1 MKSIVPFI
9 SMLPKADIDQWLK
22 ILKKKLPM
30 ERIVKFSNLKKSDY
44 KKIDVAIVANP
55 NPTEVKKLVN
65 LKWIQSVW
73 VGVEKLVES
82 FKSERV
88 KIVRLVDPEMNRT
101 MSEAVLSWV
110 LYLHRDMHFYQVQQN
125 KRVWKQADYIKPSKK
140 IVSIIG
146 LGELGSASAAKLIEN
161 GFNVCGWS
169 RGKKNIKKV
178 KSFTGELGLKNML
191 KQTDILVCLIPLTR
205 NTKYLLNYK
214 MLSYLKKGASI
225 INFARGAIINAK
237 DLVKHLNSGTIKHAV
252 LDVFEQEPLPK
263 TSILWKHKNVTV
275 LPHISAHTDM
285 DTASS
290 IVCKNIKMYRLKNRI
305 SKSVDMV
312 RGY

>member
-125 KRVWKQADYIKPSKK
+125 KRVWKEADYIKPSKK

-169 RGKKNIKKV
+169 MGKKNIKKV

-305 SKSVDMV
+305 PKSVDMV

>member
-82 FKSERV
+82 FKGEKV
-88 KIVRLVDPEMNRT
+88 KIVRLVDPEMKRT

-125 KRVWKQADYIKPSKK
+125 KRVWKEADYIKPSKK

-205 NTKYLLNYK
+205 KTKYLLNYK
-214 MLSYLKKGASI
+214 TLSYLKKGASI

-237 DLVKHLNSGTIKHAV
+237 DLVKHLNSGRIKHAV

-305 SKSVDMV
+305 PKSVDMV

>member
-1 MKSIVPFI
+1 
-9 SMLPKADIDQWLK
+9 MLPKADIDQWLK

-44 KKIDVAIVANP
+44 KKTDVAIVANP

-110 LYLHRDMHFYQVQQN
+110 LYLHRDMHFYQVQQS
-125 KRVWKQADYIKPSKK
+125 KRVWKEADYIKPSKK

-252 LDVFEQEPLPK
+252 LDVFEQEPLPR

-305 SKSVDMV
+305 PKSVDMV

>member
-125 KRVWKQADYIKPSKK
+125 KRVWKEAGYIKPSKK

-146 LGELGSASAAKLIEN
+146 LGELGSESAAKLIEN

-205 NTKYLLNYK
+205 KTKYLLNYK
-214 MLSYLKKGASI
+214 TLSYLKKGASI

-237 DLVKHLNSGTIKHAV
+237 DLVKHLNSGRIKHAV

-305 SKSVDMV
+305 PKSVNMV

>member
-9 SMLPKADIDQWLK
+9 SILPKADIDKWLK
-22 ILKKKLPM
+22 ILKKKLPK
-30 ERIVKFSNLKKSDY
+30 ERIVKFSNLKKTDY

-125 KRVWKQADYIKPSKK
+125 KRVWKEADYIKPSKK

-305 SKSVDMV
+305 PKSVDMV

>member
-9 SMLPKADIDQWLK
+9 STLPKADIDQWLK
-22 ILKKKLPM
+22 ILKKKLPK
-30 ERIVKFSNLKKSDY
+30 ERIFKFSSLKKSDY
-44 KKIDVAIVANP
+44 KKIDIAIVANP
-55 NPTEVKKLVN
+55 DPLEVKQLVN
-65 LKWIQSVW
+65 LRWIQSVW

-82 FKSERV
+82 FKGEKV

-110 LYLHRDMHFYQVQQN
+110 LYLHRDMHFYKIQQN
-125 KRVWKQADYIKPSKK
+125 KKIWKEADYIKPSKK

-146 LGELGSASAAKLIEN
+146 LGELGSASATKLIEN

-205 NTKYLLNYK
+205 KTKYLLNYK
-214 MLSYLKKGASI
+214 TLSYLKKGASI
-225 INFARGAIINAK
+225 INFARGAVINAK
-237 DLVKHLNSGTIKHAV
+237 DLVKHLNSGRIKHAV

-305 SKSVDMV
+305 PKSVNMV

>member
-9 SMLPKADIDQWLK
+9 SVLPKADIDQWLK
-22 ILKKKLPM
+22 ILKKKLPK

-110 LYLHRDMHFYQVQQN
+110 LYLHRDMHFYQVHQN
-125 KRVWKQADYIKPSKK
+125 KRVWKEADYIKPSKK

-205 NTKYLLNYK
+205 KTKYLLNYK

-305 SKSVDMV
+305 PKSVDMT

>member
-9 SMLPKADIDQWLK
+9 STLPKADIDQWLK
-22 ILKKKLPM
+22 ILKKKLPK
-30 ERIVKFSNLKKSDY
+30 ERIVKFSSLKKSDY
-44 KKIDVAIVANP
+44 KKIDIAIVANP
-55 NPTEVKKLVN
+55 DPLEVKQLVN
-65 LKWIQSVW
+65 LRWIQSVW

-82 FKSERV
+82 FKDEKV

-110 LYLHRDMHFYQVQQN
+110 LYLHRDMHFYKIQQN
-125 KRVWKQADYIKPSKK
+125 KRLWKEADYIKPSKK
-140 IVSIIG
+140 TVSIIG
-146 LGELGSASAAKLIEN
+146 LGELGMASAKKLIEN
-161 GFNVCGWS
+161 SFNVCGWS

-205 NTKYLLNYK
+205 KTKYLLNYK
-214 MLSYLKKGASI
+214 TLSYLKKGASI
-225 INFARGAIINAK
+225 INFARGAIINVK
-237 DLVKHLNSGTIKHAV
+237 DLVKYLNSGRIKHAV

-263 TSILWKHKNVTV
+263 KSILWKHKNVTV

-285 DTASS
+285 DTASN

-305 SKSVDMV
+305 PKSVDLK

>member
-1 MKSIVPFI
+1 
-9 SMLPKADIDQWLK
+9 MLPKDDIDQWLK
-22 ILKKKLPM
+22 ILKKKLPK

-55 NPTEVKKLVN
+55 NPDEVKKLVN

-82 FKSERV
+82 FKSEKV

-110 LYLHRDMHFYQVQQN
+110 LYLHRDMYFYQVQQN
-125 KRVWKQADYIKPSKK
+125 KRLWKEADYIKPSKK

-178 KSFTGELGLKNML
+178 KSFTGELGLKKML

-205 NTKYLLNYK
+205 KTKYLLNYK
-214 MLSYLKKGASI
+214 TLSYLKKGASI

-237 DLVKHLNSGTIKHAV
+237 DLVKHLNFGRIKHAV

-263 TSILWKHKNVTV
+263 TSVLWKHKNVTV

-285 DTASS
+285 DTASN

-305 SKSVDMV
+305 PKSVDMA

>member
-65 LKWIQSVW
+65 LKLIQSVW

-125 KRVWKQADYIKPSKK
+125 KRVWKEADYIKPSKK

-146 LGELGSASAAKLIEN
+146 LGELGSASAVKLIEN

-205 NTKYLLNYK
+205 KTKYLLNYK
-214 MLSYLKKGASI
+214 TLSYLKKGSSI

-237 DLVKHLNSGTIKHAV
+237 DLVKHLNSGRIKHAV

-305 SKSVDMV
+305 PKSVNMV

>member
-1 MKSIVPFI
+1 
-9 SMLPKADIDQWLK
+9 MLPKADIDQWLK

-44 KKIDVAIVANP
+44 KKIEVAIVANP

-82 FKSERV
+82 FKIERV

-125 KRVWKQADYIKPSKK
+125 KRVWKEADYIKPSKK

-237 DLVKHLNSGTIKHAV
+237 DLVKHLNSGRIKHAV

-305 SKSVDMV
+305 PKSVDMV

>member
-22 ILKKKLPM
+22 ILKKRLPK
-30 ERIVKFSNLKKSDY
+30 ERIVKFSSLKKSDY

-55 NPTEVKKLVN
+55 NPTEVKKLEN

-82 FKSERV
+82 FKGDRV
-88 KIVRLVDPEMNRT
+88 KIVRLIDPEMNRT
-101 MSEAVLSWV
+101 MAEAVLSWV
-110 LYLHRDMHFYQVQQN
+110 LYLHRDMHFYQAQQN
-125 KRVWKQADYIKPSKK
+125 KRVWKESDYIKPSKK
-140 IVSIIG
+140 VVSFIG
-146 LGELGSASAAKLIEN
+146 LGELGAASAFKLIQN
-161 GFNVCGWS
+161 NFNVYGWS
-169 RGKKNIKKV
+169 KAKKNISKV
-178 KSFTGELGLKNML
+178 KSFTGELGLKKML
-191 KQTDILVCLIPLTR
+191 QQTDILVCLIPLTKK
-205 NTKYLLNYK
+205 TKYLLNYK
-214 MLSYLKKGASI
+214 TLSYLKKGASI
-225 INFARGAIINAK
+225 INFARGAIINAN
-237 DLVKHLNSGTIKHAV
+237 DLVKHLNSGRIKHAV

-263 TSILWKHKNVTV
+263 KSNLWKHKNVTV

-285 DTASS
+285 DTASN

-305 SKSVDMV
+305 PKSVDLK

>member
-9 SMLPKADIDQWLK
+9 SSLPKADIDQWLK
-22 ILKKKLPM
+22 VLKKKLPK
-30 ERIVKFSNLKKSDY
+30 ERIVKFSNLKKLDY
-44 KKIDVAIVANP
+44 NKVDVAIVANP

-82 FKSERV
+82 FKGE
-88 KIVRLVDPEMNRT
+88 KIKIIRLVDLEMNRT

-110 LYLHRDMHFYQVQQN
+110 LYLHRDMHFYRVQQN
-125 KRVWKQADYIKPSKK
+125 KRVWKETHYIKPSNKV
-140 IVSIIG
+140 VSFIG
-146 LGELGSASAAKLIEN
+146 LGELGLASAVKLIEN

-169 RGKKNIKKV
+169 RGKKKISKV
-178 KSFTGELGLKNML
+178 KSFTGELGLKKML
-191 KQTDILVCLIPLTR
+191 NQTDILVCLIPLTQK
-205 NTKYLLNYK
+205 TKYLLNYK
-214 MLSYLKKGASI
+214 TLSYLKRGASI
-225 INFARGAIINAK
+225 INFARGGIINAK
-237 DLVKHLNSGTIKHAV
+237 DLVNHLNSGKIKHAV
-252 LDVFEQEPLPK
+252 LDVFEKEPLP
-263 TSILWKHKNVTV
+263 SSSDLWKHKNITV

-290 IVCKNIKMYRLKNRI
+290 IVCKNIKTYRLNNRI
-305 SKSVDMV
+305 PKSVDML

>member
-1 MKSIVPFI
+1 
-9 SMLPKADIDQWLK
+9 MLPKADIDQWLK

-44 KKIDVAIVANP
+44 KKIEVAIVANP

-125 KRVWKQADYIKPSKK
+125 KRVWKEADYIKPSKK

-146 LGELGSASAAKLIEN
+146 LGELGSASAVKLIEN

-205 NTKYLLNYK
+205 KTKYLLNYK
-214 MLSYLKKGASI
+214 TLSYLKKGASI

-237 DLVKHLNSGTIKHAV
+237 DLVKHLNSGRIKHAV

-305 SKSVDMV
+305 PKSVDMT

>member
-22 ILKKKLPM
+22 ILKKKLPK

-82 FKSERV
+82 FKGEKV

-125 KRVWKQADYIKPSKK
+125 KRVWKEADYIKPSKK

-169 RGKKNIKKV
+169 RGKKNIRKV

-205 NTKYLLNYK
+205 KTKYLLNYK
-214 MLSYLKKGASI
+214 TLSYLKKGASI

-237 DLVKHLNSGTIKHAV
+237 DLVKHLNSGKIKHAV

-290 IVCKNIKMYRLKNRI
+290 IVSKNIKMYRLKNRI
-305 SKSVDMV
+305 PKSVNMV

>member
-9 SMLPKADIDQWLK
+9 SSLPKADIDQWLK
-22 ILKKKLPM
+22 VLKKKLPK
-30 ERIVKFSNLKKSDY
+30 ERIVKFSNLKKSDC
-44 KKIDVAIVANP
+44 KKVDVAIVANP

-82 FKSERV
+82 FKKV

-110 LYLHRDMHFYQVQQN
+110 LYLHRDMHFYRVQQN
-125 KRVWKQADYIKPSKK
+125 KRVWKETDYIKPSNKV
-140 IVSIIG
+140 VSFIG
-146 LGELGSASAAKLIEN
+146 LGELGSASAVKLIEN

-169 RGKKNIKKV
+169 RGKKKISKV
-178 KSFTGELGLKNML
+178 KSFTGELGLKKML
-191 KQTDILVCLIPLTR
+191 NQTDILVCLIPLTQK
-205 NTKYLLNYK
+205 TKYLLNYK
-214 MLSYLKKGASI
+214 TLSYLKRGASI
-225 INFARGAIINAK
+225 INFARGGIINAK
-237 DLVKHLNSGTIKHAV
+237 DLVKHLNSGKIKHAV
-252 LDVFEQEPLPK
+252 LDVFEKEPLP
-263 TSILWKHKNVTV
+263 SSSDLWKHKNITV

-290 IVCKNIKMYRLKNRI
+290 IVCKNIKTYRLNNRI
-305 SKSVDMV
+305 PKSVDML

>member
-9 SMLPKADIDQWLK
+9 SILPKADIDQWLK
-22 ILKKKLPM
+22 ILKEKLPK

-82 FKSERV
+82 FKGEKV

-125 KRVWKQADYIKPSKK
+125 KRVWKEADYIKPSKK

-169 RGKKNIKKV
+169 RGKKNIRKV

-205 NTKYLLNYK
+205 KTKYLLNYK
-214 MLSYLKKGASI
+214 TLSYLKKGASI

-237 DLVKHLNSGTIKHAV
+237 DLVKHLNSGKIKHAV

-305 SKSVDMV
+305 PKSVDTA

>member
-22 ILKKKLPM
+22 ILKKKLPK

-82 FKSERV
+82 FKGEKV

-125 KRVWKQADYIKPSKK
+125 KRVWKEADYIKPSKK

-237 DLVKHLNSGTIKHAV
+237 DLVKHLNSGRIKHAV

-290 IVCKNIKMYRLKNRI
+290 IVCKNIKKYRLKNRI
-305 SKSVDMV
+305 PKSVNMV

>member
-9 SMLPKADIDQWLK
+9 SQLPKADIDQWLK
-22 ILKKKLPM
+22 VLKKKLPK
-30 ERIVKFSNLKKSDY
+30 ERIVKFSNLKKLDY
-44 KKIDVAIVANP
+44 NKVDVAIVANP

-82 FKSERV
+82 FKGEKV
-88 KIVRLVDPEMNRT
+88 KIVRLIDPEMNRT

-110 LYLHRDMHFYQVQQN
+110 LYLHRDMHFYRVQQN
-125 KRVWKQADYIKPSKK
+125 KRVWKETDYIKPSNKV
-140 IVSIIG
+140 VSFIG
-146 LGELGSASAAKLIEN
+146 LGELGSASAVKLIEN

-169 RGKKNIKKV
+169 RGKKKISKV
-178 KSFTGELGLKNML
+178 KSFTGELGLKKML
-191 KQTDILVCLIPLTR
+191 NQTDILVCLIPLTQK
-205 NTKYLLNYK
+205 TKYLLNYK
-214 MLSYLKKGASI
+214 TLSYLKRGASI
-225 INFARGAIINAK
+225 INFARGGIINAK
-237 DLVKHLNSGTIKHAV
+237 YLVKHLNSGKIKHAV
-252 LDVFEQEPLPK
+252 LDVFEKEPLP
-263 TSILWKHKNVTV
+263 SSSDLWKHKKITV

-290 IVCKNIKMYRLKNRI
+290 IVCKNIKTYRLNNRI
-305 SKSVDMV
+305 PKSVDML